1 MTQAKPRFR
10 TLEEY
15 VSYADGT
22 DQRYELV
29 HGELI
34 ELPTESDL
42 NVMIAGFLFVALLP
56 FVPHYLIRRG
66 TELEVNS
73 RSVSCRCPDLMVLS
87 EETLAALAGARRSL
101 VVLEMPAPRLV
112 VEMVSPGEPGTE
124 NHDRDYIEKPKE
136 YAARGIPEYW
146 LVDPARQM
154 VIVLFLDGQ
163 DYREVRRFKGSDRV
177 VSPTFPGLPLT
188 AEAILRAGQ

>member
-1 MTQAKPRFR
+1 MTQTQPRVR
-10 TLEEY
+10 TLADY
-15 VSYADGT
+15 LDYTDGT

-34 ELPTESDL
+34 QLPTESDL

-66 TELEVNS
+66 TELAVHS

-87 EETLAALAGARRSL
+87 QETLAALAGASRSL
-101 VVLEMPAPRLV
+101 VLLEMPAPRLV
-112 VEMVSPGEPGTE
+112 VELVSPGEPGTE
-124 NHDRDYIEKPKE
+124 NYDRDYVQKPHE

-146 LVDPARQM
+146 LVDPARQV
-154 VIVLFLDGQ
+154 VIVLFLAGST
-163 DYREVRRFKGSDRV
+163 YREVGRFEGDSRI
-177 VSPTFPGLPLT
+177 VSPTFTELQLT
-188 AEAILRAGQ
+188 AAEILRAGR

>member
-15 VSYADGT
+15 LAYADDT

-87 EETLAALAGARRSL
+87 EETLTALAGASRSL
-101 VVLEMPAPRLV
+101 VLLNMPAPRLV
-112 VEMVSPGEPGTE
+112 VEIVSPGEPGTE
-124 NHDRDYIEKPKE
+124 NYDRDYVEKPQE
-136 YAARGIPEYW
+136 YVARGIPEYW
-146 LVDPARQM
+146 LVDPARQV

-163 DYREVRRFKGSDRV
+163 DYRVVGRFQGRDRV
-177 VSPTFPGLPLT
+177 VSPTFSELQLT
-188 AEAILRAGQ
+188 AEGILRAGR